1 MLRDVGLMV
10 RDCPDEVAGLPTEIN
25 LCAGRGLEIQIIDDL
40 ARLHCYHRL
49 EKVTMPKKTPSAEYI
64 VKNLRSRQRN
74 YWIYSWRFTRGT
86 EETPCFAVH
95 YGKLMK
101 FELLFR

>member
-25 LCAGRGLEIQIIDDL
+25 LRAGRGLEIPILFAQDSKP
-40 ARLHCYHRL
+40 CYHRL
-49 EKVTMPKKTPSAEYI
+49 QKVTMPKKTPSAEYI